1 MIHTAIC
8 TYIEGE
14 RLYLQCRQF
23 NPLKPC
29 INPTTGN
36 AVYPFKMA
44 ISSKA
49 IIGKEL
55 NPKESIFRV
64 ESITDKDSCIKG
76 QTINGFSVR
85 PLGATEIIHTGG
97 HRGRFIIT
105 KGISL
110 AHIEIGFRALLEKKD
125 KK

>member
-23 NPLKPC
+23 NAMTPSFDQK
-29 INPTTGN
+29 TGKTI
-36 AVYPFKMA
+36 YPFKMG
-44 ISSKA
+44 INSKA
-49 IIGKEL
+49 IIGEEL
-55 NPKESIFRV
+55 SPKVAIFRGK
-64 ESITDKDSCIKG
+64 SILDKDTCIKG
-76 QTINGFSVR
+76 KTIDGFSVR
-85 PLGATEIIHTGG
+85 PFGATQIIHTGR